1 MPKPDPQNS
10 PLSEPLVKQLAAN
23 IRALRMAG
31 GWTVRSLA
39 QECRVVLSTAH
50 LLEHALHGA
59 PSLKTVDTIARV
71 LGVDTGSMLGPAPSA
86 RVRSRRS
93 ISRILGGNLVA
104 ARKSL
109 KLSQQALS
117 ELAGVSRV
125 QIARIEVDER
135 NPTIDTLAR
144 LAAAL
149 GTTVEMLLTPRRP
162 SDWLK

>member
-1 MPKPDPQNS
+1 
-10 PLSEPLVKQLAAN
+10 
-23 IRALRMAG
+23 MAG

-39 QECRVVLSTAH
+39 QECRVVQSTIH
-50 LLEHALHGA
+50 LLEHGLHGA

-71 LGVDTGSMLGPAPSA
+71 LGVNTGSLLSPAPNP

-109 KLSQQALS
+109 KLSQEALS
-117 ELAGVSRV
+117 ELANVSRA

-135 NPTIDTLAR
+135 HPTVETLAR
-144 LAAAL
+144 LAEAL
-149 GTTVEMLLTPRRP
+149 GTTVEMLLTPQRP